1 MIKSLFIVGIGSF
14 FGGALRYYLSVLMRN
29 FCNAGFPWATV
40 IVNLL
45 GGLVFG
51 ALFSLFHK
59 LEITHSSWH
68 LLLTTGLCGGFT
80 TFSTFA
86 HESMQMLQ
94 GGNYVGFAS
103 YVAASIILG
112 LAFVALGY
120 WIVG

>member
-1 MIKSLFIVGIGSF
+1 
-14 FGGALRYYLSVLMRN
+14 MRN
-29 FCNAGFPWATV
+29 FCNAGFPWATL

-45 GGLVFG
+45 GCLVFG

-86 HESMQMLQ
+86 NESMQMLQ